1 MMMADAPREAP
12 RKAGPLTVAKA
23 VFWSFLGVRK
33 GRDHDSDMV
42 RITPV
47 QAIIAGLIGAA
58 LFVGT
63 LVVVVKLVLSSAA
76 S

>member
-1 MMMADAPREAP
+1 MIMADSPQAP
-12 RKAGPLTVAKA
+12 RKAGPFTVAKA
-23 VFWSFLGVRK
+23 VFWSFLGIRK

-63 LVVVVKLVLSSAA
+63 LVVVVRLVLSSAA

>member
-1 MMMADAPREAP
+1 MMAGAQGGEP
-12 RKAGPLTVAKA
+12 RKAAPLTVAKA
-23 VFWSFLGVRK
+23 VFWSFLGIRR
-33 GRDHDSDMV
+33 GQDHDADMV

-58 LFVGT
+58 IFVAV
-63 LVVVVKLVLSSAA
+63 LVAVVRLVITSAA

>member
-1 MMMADAPREAP
+1 MADSQDKAPR
-12 RKAGPLTVAKA
+12 RAGPLTVAKA
-23 VFWSFLGVRK
+23 VFWSFLGIRR
-33 GRDHDSDMV
+33 GRDHDADMV

-58 LFVGT
+58 IFVGT
-63 LVVVVKLVLSSAA
+63 LVLIVRLVISSAA

>member
-12 RKAGPLTVAKA
+12 RKAGPFTVAKA
-23 VFWSFLGVRK
+23 VFWSFLGIRR

>member
-1 MMMADAPREAP
+1 MADSPDRTPR
-12 RKAGPLTVAKA
+12 RAGPLTVAKA
-23 VFWSFLGVRK
+23 VFWSFLGIRRGK
-33 GRDHDSDMV
+33 DHDSDMV

-58 LFVGT
+58 IFVGT
-63 LVVVVKLVLSSAA
+63 LVLIVRLVISSAA

>member
-1 MMMADAPREAP
+1 M
-12 RKAGPLTVAKA
+12 LTVAKA
-23 VFWSFLGVRK
+23 VMWSFLGIRK
-33 GRDHDSDMV
+33 GAEHEKDMV

-58 LFVGT
+58 IFVGV
-63 LVVVVKLVLSSAA
+63 LIVVVKLVLSSAG

>member
-1 MMMADAPREAP
+1 MADAPEEQP
-12 RKAGPLTVAKA
+12 RRAGPLTVAKA
-23 VFWSFLGVRK
+23 VFWSFLGIRR
-33 GRDHDSDMV
+33 GRDHSSDMV

-58 LFVGT
+58 IFVGV
-63 LVVVVKLVLSSAA
+63 LVVVVRLVISSAA

>member
-1 MMMADAPREAP
+1 MMMADAPEAP
-12 RKAGPLTVAKA
+12 RKAGPFTVAKA
-23 VFWSFLGVRK
+23 VFWSFLGIRK
-33 GRDHDSDMV
+33 GRDHDTDMV

-63 LVVVVKLVLSSAA
+63 LVVVVRLVLSSAA

>member
-1 MMMADAPREAP
+1 MMAATRNEP

-23 VFWSFLGVRK
+23 VFWSFFGIRK
-33 GRDHDSDMV
+33 GTDHNADMA

-58 LFVGT
+58 LFVGV
-63 LVVVVKLVLSSAA
+63 LVVVVRLVISSAA